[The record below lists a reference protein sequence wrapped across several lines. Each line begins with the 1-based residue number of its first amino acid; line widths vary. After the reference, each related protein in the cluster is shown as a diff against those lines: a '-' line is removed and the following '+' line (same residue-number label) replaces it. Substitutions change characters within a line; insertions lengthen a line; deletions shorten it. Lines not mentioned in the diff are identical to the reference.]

1 MKIDP
6 MFYLMILLIYYKYY
20 HYYIYIYIYLTKFVK
35 FDFLKS
41 EKDNNMGVGLI
52 FTHGQMIWG
61 KKTVKYSQNF
71 LK

>member
-35 FDFLKS
+35 FDFLKN
-41 EKDNNMGVGLI
+41 ER
-52 FTHGQMIWG
+52 Q
-61 KKTVKYSQNF
+61 
-71 LK
+71 